1 MVDDDLRDDP
11 IYAYL
16 QRIHETIVNLSLD
29 KIGDTVY
36 GLEDIMTD
44 AENDHGETDSSLDD
58 ARLSIIQS
66 VASVASSSLELWMNH
81 LTNTNSMLFRFLF
94 SRKEIL
100 GDLYPLTEQETSRSN
115 RAINIFSHH
124 RNLEE
129 QEDENIWWGNFT
141 GIPVGSWFQ
150 EYWSY
155 YALDWTPVRDYTM
168 TDFDYFCFL
177 RIVIGIVLRDSFGGL
192 RRILIPAILSAINPN
207 PVTIAT
213 IPLRFLRGAITSS
226 VVVLGISL
234 PPPLLFFLLGR
245 FLEFWIDFWY
255 NIQLPFELFP
265 QRNITAVCNP
275 FTWTLRNETNATSFF
290 NASAFVN

>member
-124 RNLEE
+124 
-129 QEDENIWWGNFT
+129 
-141 GIPVGSWFQ
+141 
-150 EYWSY
+150 
-155 YALDWTPVRDYTM
+155 
-168 TDFDYFCFL
+168 
-177 RIVIGIVLRDSFGGL
+177 
-192 RRILIPAILSAINPN
+192 
-207 PVTIAT
+207 
-213 IPLRFLRGAITSS
+213 
-226 VVVLGISL
+226 
-234 PPPLLFFLLGR
+234 
-245 FLEFWIDFWY
+245 
-255 NIQLPFELFP
+255 
-265 QRNITAVCNP
+265 
-275 FTWTLRNETNATSFF
+275 
-290 NASAFVN
+290 